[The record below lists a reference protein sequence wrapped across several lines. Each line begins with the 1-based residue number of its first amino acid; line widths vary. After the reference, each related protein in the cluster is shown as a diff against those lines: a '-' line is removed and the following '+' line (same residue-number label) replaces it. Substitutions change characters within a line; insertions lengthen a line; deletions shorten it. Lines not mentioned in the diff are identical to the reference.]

1 MNDEQA
7 VHEQVEKLRR
17 WLRSYARAER
27 EPTGASFDESDLNQL
42 ETAVEAL
49 SVSEDDLH
57 AHLDAL
63 RRNTVR
69 LAAERARYQE
79 LLDLAPDAYL
89 LTDLEGTVLDANAA
103 AADLL
108 SVQRDVLIGRP
119 LSFFIWPEDKPIYW
133 EWLAELETAERI
145 LQWELRCNSAEV
157 QRHVVIRARRAA
169 DGRELRWMLRDV
181 TERIQAA
188 ETDRR
193 LRQEHAEREENA
205 RLLDEA
211 RAASRA
217 KSDFIGFMSHEF
229 RTPLAS
235 IVGYADLLD
244 HETAG
249 PLTDAQRKQLNRLR
263 EGAWHLAHLVDEILS
278 FSRES
283 LSPPTL
289 DMARVDLHQ
298 LGTECIQTVRPSA
311 LQCGLELNMNTAA
324 DPLIVRTDA
333 GRVRQILIN
342 LLGNAVKFT
351 DAGTVEMD
359 IQRTSDGVE
368 VRVRDTG
375 IGIPEDQRE
384 IVFEPFRQAHGR
396 RGGGS
401 GLGLAVAR
409 QLALRLD
416 GMLEVHSEVGVGTT
430 FTLRLPL
437 GPQT

>member
-1 MNDEQA
+1 
-7 VHEQVEKLRR
+7 
-17 WLRSYARAER
+17 
-27 EPTGASFDESDLNQL
+27 
-42 ETAVEAL
+42 
-49 SVSEDDLH
+49 
-57 AHLDAL
+57 
-63 RRNTVR
+63 
-69 LAAERARYQE
+69 
-79 LLDLAPDAYL
+79 
-89 LTDLEGTVLDANAA
+89 DLEGTVLDANAA

-108 SVQRDVLIGRP
+108 SVQREVLIGRP

-263 EGAWHLAHLVDEILS
+263 EGAWHLARLVDEILS
-278 FSRES
+278 FSREA

-289 DMARVDLHQ
+289 EMARVDLHQ

-324 DPLIVRTDA
+324 DPLIVLTDA

-351 DAGTVEMD
+351 DAGTIEMD

-416 GMLEVHSEVGVGTT
+416 GMLDVQSEVGVGTT

-437 GPQT
+437 DPPTQ